1 MMDWFF
7 TAKDAADRLIFY
19 KNVRYALVFFTY
31 VSLIVLGALLS
42 LRLVFPQVPLS
53 LHSLPVVAVVAMG
66 FSQLVL
72 SYAFRLNKGVWK
84 YSSIFDLILIAKV
97 AVVSF
102 VVNLI
107 LGIWLLSF
115 SDSWRLGLVEHMFF
129 ILSFGGVRLAVRVYR
144 NTDAPEPNQKVVLIV
159 GAGDGGDIVYR
170 HLQRGDNQCHV
181 IGFLDDDPLK
191 RKAVIHGAKVL
202 GSIAELVRIV
212 KIYMVNEVIIAMPS
226 AKPKGIKRVV
236 DLCFQAEVGVKI
248 LPKLS
253 NLFSQDG
260 NLEIRNI
267 KIEDLLS
274 RDPIKLDLT
283 PIHRFYTAKTILVT
297 GAAGSIGEEIVK
309 QVAAMHPKVIYLLDQ
324 AESPLYFLYRDCQVH
339 FPDVLFVPV
348 LCDITDEAALRA
360 CFTQAKPEIVIHA
373 AAYKHVPLLE
383 ENIYQALM
391 VNVKATRHLAELSNA
406 FGVERFILI
415 STDKAV
421 NPTNILGVSKR
432 MAELICKSYQN
443 GAKTKYITVRFGNV
457 LGSQGS
463 VIPLFKKQIESGQD
477 VTVTHPDIQRYFM
490 MIPEAVQLVLFSS
503 ILGSGGEIF
512 VLDMGEQV
520 KIIDLARNMIRLC
533 GYIPDKDLKIKFTG
547 LRPGE
552 KLYEE
557 LYDRTEKILKTD
569 YEKINRA
576 VSDDIGG
583 VSLFQRI
590 ESCLT
595 AVERGLP
602 RGVILDKLKDIVSTY
617 QPDTSGDTSEIPLSQ
632 VV

>member
-1 MMDWFF
+1 MTDWFF
-7 TAKDAADRLIFY
+7 TVKDVMDRLIFY
-19 KNVRYALVFFTY
+19 KNIRYLLIFFTY
-31 VSLIVLGALLS
+31 ISLIVLGISLS
-42 LRLVFPQVPLS
+42 LLLTFPEVS
-53 LHSLPVVAVVAMG
+53 LELQSAPVVAAGIMG
-66 FSQLVL
+66 LSQLIL

-97 AVVSF
+97 AAVSF
-102 VVNLI
+102 ALNLI
-107 LGIWLLSF
+107 LGIWLLDF
-115 SDSWRLGLVEHMFF
+115 SPSWRLGLVEHMFF
-129 ILSFGGVRLAVRVYR
+129 ILSFGGVRLAVRLYR
-144 NTDAPEPNQKVVLIV
+144 NVDAPEPNQKVVLIV
-159 GAGDGGDIVYR
+159 GAGDGGDIIYR
-170 HLQRGDNQCHV
+170 HLKHGDHQCLV
-181 IGFLDDDPLK
+181 AGFLDDDPLK
-191 RKAVIHGAKVL
+191 KKAVIHGVKVL
-202 GSIAELVRIV
+202 GRVAELVEVV
-212 KIYMVNEVIIAMPS
+212 KFYLVNEVIIAMPS
-226 AKPKGIKRVV
+226 AKPKEIKRVV

-253 NLFSQDG
+253 HLFSQDG
-260 NLEIRNI
+260 SLEIRNI

-283 PIHRFYTAKTILVT
+283 PVHRFYAAKTVLVT
-297 GAAGSIGEEIVK
+297 GAAGSIGEEIVR
-309 QVAAMHPKVIYLLDQ
+309 QVAAMRPKIIYLLDQ
-324 AESPLYFLYRDCQVH
+324 AESPLYFLYLDCQVL
-339 FPDVLFVPV
+339 FPNVLFVPV
-348 LCDITDEAALRA
+348 LCDITDGAALQA
-360 CFTQAKPEIVIHA
+360 YFTQARPEIVIHA

-391 VNVKATRHLAELSNA
+391 VNVKATRHLAELSKA

-432 MAELICKSYQN
+432 MAELICKSCQN
-443 GAKTKYITVRFGNV
+443 GGKTKYITVRFGNV

-477 VTVTHPDIQRYFM
+477 ITVTHPDIQRYFM

-520 KIIDLARNMIRLC
+520 KIIDLAHNMIRLC
-533 GYIPDKDLKIKFTG
+533 GYAPDKDLKIKFTG

-576 VSDDIGG
+576 IS
-583 VSLFQRI
+583 
-590 ESCLT
+590 
-595 AVERGLP
+595 RGLNP
-602 RGVILDKLKDIVSTY
+602 VWRRL
-617 QPDTSGDTSEIPLSQ
+617 SEVFLGM
-632 VV
+632 

>member
-1 MMDWFF
+1 MRNLFF
-7 TAKDAADRLIFY
+7 KVKDTASRFIFY
-19 KNVRYALVFFTY
+19 KNVRYFLVFFTY
-31 VSLIVLGALLS
+31 FSLIVMGALLS
-42 LRLVFPQVPLS
+42 AFLIFPQTS
-53 LHSLPVVAVVAMG
+53 LLRMSPQLVTVGLIG
-66 FSQLVL
+66 FSQLVF

-97 AVVSF
+97 AVISF
-102 VVNLI
+102 AINLI
-107 LGIWLLSF
+107 LGAWFLDF
-115 SDSWRLGLVEHMFF
+115 SHSWRLGLVEHMLF
-129 ILSFGGVRLAVRVYR
+129 ILNFGGVRLAVRLYR
-144 NTDAPEPNQKVVLIV
+144 NIDVAESNQKVVLIV

-170 HLQRGDNQCHV
+170 HLRLGNRQCSV

-191 RKAVIHGAKVL
+191 RSAVIHGVKVL
-202 GSIAELVRIV
+202 GNIAELVKIV

-226 AKPKGIKRVV
+226 VKPKDIKRVV
-236 DLCFQAEVGVKI
+236 DLCFQAEVDVKI

-260 NLEIRNI
+260 SLEIRNI
-267 KIEDLLS
+267 KIEDLLF
-274 RDPIKLDLT
+274 RDPVKLDLA
-283 PIHRFYTAKTILVT
+283 PVHHFYEAKTILVT
-297 GAAGSIGEEIVK
+297 GAAGSIGEEIVR
-309 QVAAMHPKVIYLLDQ
+309 QVAAMGPKVIYLLDQ

-339 FPDVLFVPV
+339 FPNVLFVPV
-348 LCDITDEAALRA
+348 LCDITDETALQV

-391 VNVKATRHLAELSNA
+391 VNVKATRHLAELSNT

-432 MAELICKSYQN
+432 IAELICKSYQGKT
-443 GAKTKYITVRFGNV
+443 GAKYITVRFGNV

-463 VIPLFKKQIESGQD
+463 VIPLFKRQIESGRD

-512 VLDMGEQV
+512 VLDMGEQI
-520 KIIDLARNMIRLC
+520 KIVDLAHNMIRLC
-533 GYIPDKDLKIKFTG
+533 GYVPDKDLKIKFTG

-576 VSDDIGG
+576 VGDD
-583 VSLFQRI
+583 VSREALFKKI
-590 ESCLT
+590 DLCLE
-595 AVERGLP
+595 AVERGFA
-602 RGVILDKLKDIVSTY
+602 RAIILAQLKNIVSTY
-617 QPDTSGDTSEIPLSQ
+617 QDDISGYSEEIPLSQ

>member
-1 MMDWFF
+1 MTDWFF
-7 TAKDAADRLIFY
+7 AIKDVTDRLIFY
-19 KNVRYALVFFTY
+19 KNIRYLLVFFTY
-31 VSLIVLGALLS
+31 LSLIVLGALLS
-42 LRLVFPQVPLS
+42 LLLVFPEVPLLLQS
-53 LHSLPVVAVVAMG
+53 KPVIAASVMG
-66 FSQLVL
+66 FSQLIL
-72 SYAFRLNKGVWK
+72 SYTFRLNKGVWK

-102 VVNLI
+102 AVNLFLGVWI
-107 LGIWLLSF
+107 LGF
-115 SDSWRLGLVEHMFF
+115 STSWRLGLVEHIFF
-129 ILSFGGVRLAVRVYR
+129 ILSFGGVRLAVRLYR
-144 NTDAPEPNQKVVLIV
+144 NVDVPDSNQKTVLIV

-170 HLQRGDNQCHV
+170 HLKRGENQCLV
-181 IGFLDDDPLK
+181 VGFLDDDLLK
-191 RKAVIHGAKVL
+191 RKAVIHGVKVL
-202 GSIAELVRIV
+202 GSVAELVKIV

-226 AKPKGIKRVV
+226 AKPKEIKRVV

-260 NLEIRNI
+260 SLEIRNI

-274 RDPIKLDLT
+274 RDPIKLNLT
-283 PIHRFYTAKTILVT
+283 PVHRFYAAKTVLVT
-297 GAAGSIGEEIVK
+297 GAAGSIGEEIVR
-309 QVAAMHPKVIYLLDQ
+309 QVAAMHPKIVYLLDQ
-324 AESPLYFLYRDCQVH
+324 AESPLYFLYRDCQVG
-339 FPDVLFVPV
+339 FPGVLFVPV
-348 LCDITDEAALRA
+348 LCDITDATALQV

-391 VNVKATRHLAELSNA
+391 VNVKATRHLVELSNT

-432 MAELICKSYQN
+432 MAELVCKSCQKE
-443 GAKTKYITVRFGNV
+443 AKTKYITVRFGNV

-463 VIPLFKKQIESGQD
+463 VIPLFKRQIESGQD
-477 VTVTHPDIQRYFM
+477 ITVTHPDIQRYFM

-533 GYIPDKDLKIKFTG
+533 GYTPDKDLKIKFTG

-576 VSDDIGG
+576 IADDIDRA
-583 VSLFQRI
+583 SLFQRI
-590 ESCLT
+590 ESCLM

-602 RGVILDKLKDIVSTY
+602 RAVILDKLKSIVSTY
-617 QPDTSGDTSEIPLSQ
+617 QPGISLDPSEISLSQ